1 MGTQKRHL
9 IFYGWLIVATGT
21 LVQALGYGAR
31 YSFSVIFLSLLE
43 HFQWPRD
50 ITAAILSVHMMTYG
64 IVAPVAGGLVDKI
77 GPRRTMGIGATLL
90 VLSLTLSAWGDKPWH
105 FYLTFGLLAGAGLC
119 LIGSVAFTTVLRN
132 WFERRRGMALAL
144 LFAGTGA
151 GFAFYPLVALLIS
164 SVGWRNTFL
173 VEAIVI
179 AAIVLPLLLLIV
191 RYHPRDKGL
200 VRDGVLEARQTS
212 SATVAEP
219 LEIRNQAW
227 AATEW
232 TLPKAARTLRF
243 WLLCLATFS
252 AWGISM
258 HIMVTH
264 HVAFAV
270 DVGYSKIYASS
281 VLSLYGLLF
290 VCGSL
295 SGMVSDRIGREASMT
310 IATIAAISGITVLTL
325 VVDTSQP
332 WMLYYYAAALGLGQ
346 GMMAPTIAATVTDIF
361 QGPKVGTTIGFI
373 WFTFGIGGAIGPWLG
388 GWIFETTGSY
398 LPAFIVAIVLFAVSC
413 VAIWLAAP
421 RQIRGQIRSDS

>member
-1 MGTQKRHL
+1 
-9 IFYGWLIVATGT
+9 
-21 LVQALGYGAR
+21 
-31 YSFSVIFLSLLE
+31 
-43 HFQWPRD
+43 
-50 ITAAILSVHMMTYG
+50 MMAYG

-77 GPRRTMGIGATLL
+77 GPRRTMGIGATRW

-105 FYLTFGLLAGAGLC
+105 FYLTFGVLAGAGLC

-132 WFERRRGMALAL
+132 WFERRRGMALSL

-179 AAIVLPLLLLIV
+179 AATVLPLVVLIV

-200 VRDGVLEARQTS
+200 IRDGVLETRQTS
-212 SATVAEP
+212 SAAMVEPSDSKIKAWVA
-219 LEIRNQAW
+219 I
-227 AATEW
+227 EW
-232 TLPKAARTLRF
+232 TLLKAARTQRF
-243 WLLCLATFS
+243 WLLCLATFC

-310 IATIAAISGITVLTL
+310 IATIAAISGITVLIQ

-346 GMMAPTIAATVTDIF
+346 GMMAPTIAATATDIF

-373 WFTFGIGGAIGPWLG
+373 WFTFAIGGAIGPWLG

-398 LPAFIVAIVLFAVSC
+398 LPAFVLAIALFAVGC
-413 VAIWLAAP
+413 TAIWLAGP
-421 RQIRGQIRSDS
+421 RQIRGQICSDS

>member
-90 VLSLTLSAWGDKPWH
+90 ALSLTLSAWGDKPWH

-200 VRDGVLEARQTS
+200 VRDGVLEARQIS

-346 GMMAPTIAATVTDIF
+346 GMMAPTIAATATDIF

-413 VAIWLAAP
+413 VAIWLAGP

>member
-1 MGTQKRHL
+1 MGMQKRHL
-9 IFYGWLIVATGT
+9 IFYGWFIALTGLLT
-21 LVQALGYGAR
+21 HAMGYGAR

-50 ITAAILSVHMMTYG
+50 ITAAMLSVHMMTYG

-132 WFERRRGMALAL
+132 WFERRRGMALSL

-179 AAIVLPLLLLIV
+179 AGIVLPLLLLIV

-212 SATVAEP
+212 SAAVAEP

-227 AATEW
+227 VTTEW
-232 TLPKAARTLRF
+232 TLPKAARTRRF

-290 VCGSL
+290 ICGSL

-310 IATIAAISGITVLTL
+310 IATISAISGITVLTL

-346 GMMAPTIAATVTDIF
+346 GMMAPTIAATATDIF
-361 QGPKVGTTIGFI
+361 QGPKVGATIGFI
-373 WFTFGIGGAIGPWLG
+373 WFTFAIGGAIGPWLG
-388 GWIFETTGSY
+388 GWIFETIGSY

-413 VAIWLAAP
+413 VAIWLAGP